1 MPAVIGIDIGTTS
14 TIGILID
21 LPDRIV
27 GVVSRPV
34 DLVSLHPGWA
44 EEDPAQW
51 WRNTCSIT
59 RELLEMAPQLSGSL
73 AGIGVAGMVPA
84 VVLLDAEGR
93 VLRRSIQ
100 QSDGRC
106 VAEVAE
112 LACIVD
118 SATFLRRT
126 GNGINQQIVATKLRW
141 LARHEPDT
149 FGRIGTVFGSYD
161 FINWKLTGQR
171 VIEHNW
177 ALEAGFVDLADGQVA
192 PDLVVLA
199 GIAPEALP
207 PIAESHAIIGHVTA
221 QAAAESGLPAGLPVV
236 AGAADHVASAW
247 AAGVVAEGDVLL
259 KFGGAGDILIAA
271 DTARPDARLF
281 MDRHVIPGRFMPNGC
296 MAATGAML
304 NWLVQGFASGAVI
317 GEPNPHAALDR
328 LAAAVPAGSDGVF
341 VLPYPL
347 GEKSPIHDPLAR
359 GTISG
364 LSLNHGVPHLWR
376 AALEGVGYAF
386 LHHIEVF
393 RELGYPVRR
402 LLASDGGSRSLVW
415 MEIVADIIGLPVQRL
430 EGHPGSCLGAA
441 WVAAIGTG
449 ASTDWAGAR
458 ALVRYGEI
466 VEPNAA
472 NAGVYAQ
479 GYTQF
484 RDLYRCLA
492 PWFAAT
498 GQPSAGTVPNGAPVP
513 A

>member
-34 DLVSLHPGWA
+34 DLVSLYPGWA

-59 RELLEMAPQLSGSL
+59 QELLEMAPQLSGSL

-106 VAEVAE
+106 MAAVAE
-112 LACIVD
+112 LAGTVD

-192 PDLVVLA
+192 PDLVALA

-207 PIAESHAIIGHVTA
+207 PIAESHAIIGYVTA

-247 AAGVVAEGDVLL
+247 AAGVVAEGEVLL

-304 NWLVQGFASGAVI
+304 NWLVQGFAAGAVI

-458 ALVRYGEI
+458 ALVHYGEI

-479 GYTQF
+479 GYAQF